1 VKDQLQHVFQELKS
15 ARTIVTFLQE
25 DIVKLNTSASSNVTK
40 PSQLR
45 ESSVHDQVNKNWI
58 PVIHNGNKNNNKSV
72 VSATKLNRQ
81 LITLSNRF
89 TPLSDVQESTV
100 PIETNTFSE
109 MQHNKGRGNY
119 NKKPSN
125 MIWSKIIILGNSH
138 ARGCSREVKHNLDHN
153 VEVQGIVKPGAN
165 TEVIVNT
172 STKNIGK
179 LTKKDVV
186 VVWGG
191 TRDVRRNETEKG
203 VHQIKN
209 FVENH
214 RQTNFIVMS
223 VPYRHDLD
231 PKS

>member
-1 VKDQLQHVFQELKS
+1 MHCVKV
-15 ARTIVTFLQE
+15 
-25 DIVKLNTSASSNVTK
+25 
-40 PSQLR
+40 
-45 ESSVHDQVNKNWI
+45 WI
-58 PVIHNGNKNNNKSV
+58 PVIHNGNKKNNKSV

-186 VVWGG
+186 IVWGG
-191 TRDVRRNETEKG
+191 TWDVGRNETEKG
-203 VHQIKN
+203 LHQIKN

-231 PKS
+231 PNHA